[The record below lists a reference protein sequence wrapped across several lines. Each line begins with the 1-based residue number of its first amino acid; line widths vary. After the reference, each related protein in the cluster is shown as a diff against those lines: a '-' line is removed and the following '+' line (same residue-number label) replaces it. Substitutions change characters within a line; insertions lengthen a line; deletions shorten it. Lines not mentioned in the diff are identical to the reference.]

1 MQAHY
6 TRLFTDER
14 GVSCFEDLAIE
25 LQPGFSAPG
34 LEEPILSAPF
44 LACEGSFWVGAPTT
58 WKGDT
63 PHPAPRRM
71 IFVTTQG
78 EYQVTTSDGVTRRFP
93 VGSVLIIED
102 TTGAG
107 HSTKITSAED
117 AIGFAVALPAKA
129 LT

>member
-1 MQAHY
+1 MGWRANY
-6 TRLFTDER
+6 
-14 GVSCFEDLAIE
+14 
-25 LQPGFSAPG
+25 
-34 LEEPILSAPF
+34 LEGGRTA
-44 LACEGSFWVGAPTT
+44 
-58 WKGDT
+58 
-63 PHPAPRRM
+63 PAPRRM

-78 EYQVTTSDGVTRRFP
+78 EYQVTTSDGVSRRFP